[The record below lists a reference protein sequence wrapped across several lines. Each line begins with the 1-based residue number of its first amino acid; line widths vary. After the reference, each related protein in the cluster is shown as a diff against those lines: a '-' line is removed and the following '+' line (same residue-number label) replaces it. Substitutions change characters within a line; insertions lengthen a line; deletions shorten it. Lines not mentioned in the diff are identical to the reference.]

1 MHPAFSV
8 IFFTVASGAGY
19 GLFILMALGYIL
31 GFVAFDKNVILG
43 GGLLALTLIS
53 AGLLSSTL
61 HLANPKNAWRAFF
74 RFRTSWL
81 AREGVFAV
89 LFYPVALLFLIG
101 LWVNVEAGGYNG
113 LVAFVGMAASLLAL
127 ATLLSTGMIY
137 GCLKTIRQWNTALT
151 PTNYLLLGLAT
162 GSVLFV
168 LILAWSSQPT
178 LVLASLAFVLIII
191 AAISKAI
198 YYFWVRTVT
207 GPTINTATGFTRA
220 QVRLLDT
227 GHTAGSFLTDEFA
240 YFAPVNLLLALR
252 VTVFVAGFFIP
263 LFCLGLILLGLP
275 ATVLALLAVLSSFIG
290 IGAERWLFFAEARHV
305 IRLYHGAQHT

>member
-19 GLFILMALGYIL
+19 GLFMLMALGYVL
-31 GFVAFDKNVILG
+31 GFIEFDKPVILA
-43 GGLLALTLIS
+43 GGLLSLTLIS

-89 LFYPVALLFLIG
+89 LFYPVALLFLFG
-101 LWVNVEAGGYNG
+101 LWVNVDSPDYNG
-113 LVAFVGMAASLLAL
+113 LVAVIGFTAFSLAL
-127 ATLLSTGMIY
+127 ATLFSTGMIY

-151 PTNYLLLGLAT
+151 PTNYLLLGLSS
-162 GSVLFV
+162 GSL
-168 LILAWSSQPT
+168 LLT
-178 LVLASLAFVLIII
+178 LVLALNQQPIRALATLAFVLTSI

-198 YYFWVRTVT
+198 YYFWVKQVT

-220 QVRLLDT
+220 KVRLLDT
-227 GHTAGSFLTDEFA
+227 GHTAGTFLTDEFA
-240 YFAPVNLLLALR
+240 YFAPVKLLLGLR
-252 VTVFVAGFFIP
+252 VMVFVAGFFVP
-263 LFCLGLILLGLP
+263 LFFIGLIALG
-275 ATVLALLAVLSSFIG
+275 VESSSLAMLAVLASFAG

-305 IRLYHGAQHT
+305 VRLYHGAQHT